1 MCGIWALLGSD
12 EVSPF
17 EQAQFMRIMGRGPDL
32 HVLKEVHP
40 RVHLGFHRLAIV
52 IPGDTPSEQPIVG
65 QGKSVVCNGE
75 LYNHLQIKEGSS
87 LELTNNGSD
96 CAAIIHAFHKNGNDL
111 KKTCAMLDGVFAF
124 IMADEQNVYVGR
136 DPLGVRPLF
145 YGYTSQGNLAIGS
158 EVKSISE
165 LCERVEVFP
174 PGCCATIAF
183 TNGHPR
189 PFKTERYYFVPQ
201 IADRFVSIENA
212 QLLIREVLTKS
223 VEKRLMG
230 NRHFGFML
238 SGGLDSSLIAAIA
251 TRALKHKPVAFS
263 VGFEDSEDL
272 VNARR
277 VAQYL
282 NINHVV
288 HVITAEDCLNVIPEV
303 IYALETYEPAIVRCG
318 IAHYLLC
325 RHIASISDVK
335 VLLSG
340 EGADELFGSYAY
352 MQKAPNA
359 FHLHKEIHRRLQM
372 LHQYDVLRCDRA
384 TSCHGLEIR
393 VPFLDKKFIDL
404 VARLPPAYKLQP
416 MKLEKHMLRAA
427 FEGWLP
433 EEVLWRSKE
442 GFGEALGKQDLG
454 EIIGARCAET
464 ISDKLFSTRHT
475 LYPERTPETKEE
487 FWYRELF
494 EKAYGTEKMGHLI
507 HTKVYR
513 TAAWQLTEEKE
524 NHRVVMEEGRLERL
538 GVANKGSEEV
548 LRLRRRSTGSTTLS
562 GVA

>member
-340 EGADELFGSYAY
+340 
-352 MQKAPNA
+352 
-359 FHLHKEIHRRLQM
+359 
-372 LHQYDVLRCDRA
+372 
-384 TSCHGLEIR
+384 
-393 VPFLDKKFIDL
+393 
-404 VARLPPAYKLQP
+404 
-416 MKLEKHMLRAA
+416 
-427 FEGWLP
+427 
-433 EEVLWRSKE
+433 
-442 GFGEALGKQDLG
+442 KQDLG